1 MGQSISWL
9 AVHAP
14 PEEAR
19 AALGLNAT
27 GETLEIPEAPLVGAE
42 LNGGWYL
49 VIAQGCD
56 HALVR
61 DDFVSSISTE
71 RDAVACSIEEHV
83 MWSSASF
90 WSGGKSVWSVAH
102 DAQESI
108 DHFTA
113 SGTPPPS
120 FAEIRDRL
128 LEQQESEGGADAD
141 VDLVFDL
148 PLELADQIVG
158 FKHDGGASLYPE
170 VFEVLDPG
178 ESGSLLMKKPWW
190 KFW

>member
-9 AVHAP
+9 AVQAS

-19 AALGLNAT
+19 NALALCAT
-27 GETLEIPEAPLVGAE
+27 GETVEIPEAPLVGAE
-42 LNGGWYL
+42 LSGGWYL

-56 HALVR
+56 HALVG
-61 DDFVSSISTE
+61 DDFVSSISRE

-90 WSGGKSVWSVAH
+90 WTGGASLWSVVH

-108 DHFTA
+108 DHFTVD
-113 SGTPPPS
+113 GTPPQS
-120 FAEIRDRL
+120 FIEVKDRL
-128 LEQQESEGGADAD
+128 LEQQKSEGGADAD
-141 VDLVFDL
+141 VDFVFDL
-148 PLELADQIVG
+148 PLELAEEIVG
-158 FKHDGGASLYPE
+158 FRHDGAAGCYPDA
-170 VFEVLDPG
+170 FEVLHPAD
-178 ESGSLLMKKPWW
+178 SGSPLVKKPWW